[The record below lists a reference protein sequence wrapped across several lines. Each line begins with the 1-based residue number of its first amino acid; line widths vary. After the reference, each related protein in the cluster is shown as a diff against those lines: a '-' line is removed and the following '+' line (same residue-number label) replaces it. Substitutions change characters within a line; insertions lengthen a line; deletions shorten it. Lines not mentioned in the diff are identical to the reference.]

1 MKRIKLTITENYVA
15 HWSWWQ
21 GVRELIQNAVDTKD
35 FSVSLDEVNR
45 KIAIVSR
52 GGKIPLNALLLG
64 NTTKKDDDSKIG
76 KFGEGMKLGL
86 LVLSRLGA
94 DIYFNNAGDLWTP
107 RMVYDETF
115 EANCLA
121 IDIES
126 GVVHNQGD
134 VIIEVSNIPPDALA
148 EIKSKYAPFQDL
160 EVVIGNSRG
169 KAYKKPKGRPLRLFV
184 NGIYVTEIKGRF
196 KFDYDF
202 IPSAF
207 VLDRDRDSASTF
219 EVKYEASRLLAGHA
233 DILLLAELASED
245 YEDLKDF
252 SGKFKDYR
260 TGRSSVNYREDKD
273 EEETL
278 ETVASRIFC
287 EKHGSD
293 AFPINET
300 WHSSKKRLVTS
311 QAIKNGWVPVTVNE
325 AVYQMVEGAYNIED
339 EIENMINF
347 KPLEWMEKFKDK
359 YGRKMYAKPRR
370 HLEKAIE
377 MLKIVEGK

>member
-35 FSVSLDEVNR
+35 FSVSLDEDNR

-134 VIIEVSNIPPDALA
+134 VIIEISNIPPDALA

-160 EVVIGNSRG
+160 EVVIENSRG
-169 KAYKKPKGRPLRLFV
+169 KAYNKPKGRPLRLFV

-233 DILLLAELASED
+233 DILLLAQLASED

-260 TGRSSVNYREDKD
+260 GRRSSINYQEDED
-273 EEETL
+273 QEETL

-287 EKHGSD
+287 EKHGND

-325 AVYQMVEGAYNIED
+325 AVYQMVEGVYNIED
-339 EIENMINF
+339 EIEHMIDF
-347 KPLEWMEKFKDK
+347 KPLDWMLKFKDK

-370 HLEKAIE
+370 HLEKTIE